1 MASSLPLTI
10 KRTCKKGWERLKYKD
25 NGYNADGQQ
34 RDVVTM
40 CGGRGMVKRTN
51 MPVINHLLR
60 LLTKK
65 SYKKLKNG
73 PRNLECVKKN
83 AKLTSTNP

>member
-1 MASSLPLTI
+1 MRKSSAEMALPCTRAGKANKYACYKSSSASS
-10 KRTCKKGWERLKYKD
+10 
-25 NGYNADGQQ
+25 
-34 RDVVTM
+34 
-40 CGGRGMVKRTN
+40 
-51 MPVINHLLR
+51 H
-60 LLTKK
+60 KK